1 MSGHTPH
8 PQSPLTIYFCDSEN
22 CQPRH
27 FYGPAVR
34 PHYLLHVILR
44 GRGIYQHR
52 GITYTLSQGDAFLIP
67 PIEITYYQADET
79 DPWSYAWVGF
89 DGTEVPQLLS
99 HTVFSDSVIF
109 RNTDPERISAFTGQ
123 MLRLL
128 EAFSENPSDL
138 LTSTGHLL
146 LLFSFMHKAAPE
158 SYSEVSL
165 QYLTKAKEY
174 LKNNYAYPVRISD
187 TARYTGIDRTYLYRI
202 FMEHEHLSPKEY
214 LMRHRLRTATEM
226 LCTTD
231 YSITEI
237 ALSCGFRDGSAFSGY
252 FRNQVGM
259 TPREFRRG
267 HRGSV

>member
-44 GRGIYQHR
+44 GCGIYQHR

-138 LTSTGHLL
+138 LTSAGHLL
-146 LLFSFMHKAAPE
+146 LLFSFMQKAAPE
-158 SYSEVSL
+158 SSSEASL

-174 LKNNYAYPVRISD
+174 LKNN
-187 TARYTGIDRTYLYRI
+187 
-202 FMEHEHLSPKEY
+202 
-214 LMRHRLRTATEM
+214 
-226 LCTTD
+226 
-231 YSITEI
+231 
-237 ALSCGFRDGSAFSGY
+237 
-252 FRNQVGM
+252 
-259 TPREFRRG
+259 
-267 HRGSV
+267 

>member
-1 MSGHTPH
+1 MYKR
-8 PQSPLTIYFCDSEN
+8 Q
-22 CQPRH
+22 
-27 FYGPAVR
+27 
-34 PHYLLHVILR
+34 VILR

-146 LLFSFMHKAAPE
+146 LLFSFMQKAAPE

-165 QYLTKAKEY
+165 QYLTNCLLYTSSAGVHIQSPSTFLAKTV
-174 LKNNYAYPVRISD
+174 LPAPINVIFIRKIRRD
-187 TARYTGIDRTYLYRI
+187 TN
-202 FMEHEHLSPKEY
+202 E
-214 LMRHRLRTATEM
+214 
-226 LCTTD
+226 
-231 YSITEI
+231 
-237 ALSCGFRDGSAFSGY
+237 
-252 FRNQVGM
+252 N
-259 TPREFRRG
+259 
-267 HRGSV
+267 